1 MDRNSLLN
9 ENLMD
14 AIFDLLKKR
23 KIKKLQKK
31 FRNQPE
37 IKNTIDRIN
46 RYSEKLED
54 DLRALG
60 IEPID
65 IHRIK

>member
-1 MDRNSLLN
+1 MNKNSLLN
-9 ENLMD
+9 EGLID

-37 IKNTIDRIN
+37 VKDTIERIN
-46 RYSEKLED
+46 RYSKKLED

>member
-1 MDRNSLLN
+1 MNKNSLLN

-37 IKNTIDRIN
+37 VKDTIERIN
-46 RYSEKLED
+46 RYSKKLED

>member
-1 MDRNSLLN
+1 MNKNSLLN
-9 ENLMD
+9 EGLID

>member
-1 MDRNSLLN
+1 MNKNSLLN
-9 ENLMD
+9 EGLID

-46 RYSEKLED
+46 RYSKKLED